1 MAILNSILTWRMKKR
16 FHQIELFMKY
26 PLEVQK
32 ECFDNLIEAGSE
44 TIFGKEHDFDKIK
57 TIRDFQNA
65 VPVRQYEQ
73 LQPYIS
79 KVMDG
84 EKKVLWNTPIK
95 WFAKSSGTTN
105 DKAKHIPVSAEAL
118 YDCHYKGGKDM
129 LSLYCQQN
137 HDTHIFTGKTITM
150 GGSHQILAD
159 GKGAYSGDLSAIL
172 IDNLPFWVSHFRAPE
187 KEIIL
192 MGNWEEKI
200 EKMANKTIGE
210 NITSISGVP
219 SWTLVLFNR
228 ILEITGAKSLQEV
241 WPNLELYMHGGVRFD
256 PYHQQFQQLAPK
268 LKYFETYNASEGFF
282 GIQHRMDV
290 KDFLL
295 MLDYGIFYE
304 FIPMSEFDDD
314 NHKTLTLGEVEIG
327 VNYAMVISTNAGLWR
342 YLIGDTVMFTSL
354 DPFKIKITGRTKAFI
369 NAFGEE
375 LIVDNTEE
383 ALYIVCH
390 QHNAII
396 KEYTAGPIYLNEGA
410 NGAHEWLIEF
420 EQAPNNIEAFRND
433 LDQNLKSLNGDYEAK
448 RFNDMILGPPQLN
461 IVPNGTFY
469 DWLKSKNKIGGQ
481 HKIPRLANHRKFIEE
496 IKALLAHD

>member
-1 MAILNSILTWRMKKR
+1 MAIINSLLTWRMKKR

-26 PLEVQK
+26 PMEVQK
-32 ECFDNLIEAGSE
+32 ECFDHLIHSGKP
-44 TIFGKEHDFDKIK
+44 TLFGKEHSFNNIK
-57 TIRDFQNA
+57 SITDFQKQ
-65 VPVRQYEQ
+65 VPIRNYEGI
-73 LQPYIS
+73 QPYIQ
-79 KVMDG
+79 KVMEG
-84 EKKVLWNTPIK
+84 EKNVLWNSPIK

-105 DKAKHIPVSAEAL
+105 DKAKHIPVSSEAL

-129 LSLYCQQN
+129 LSMYCQQMD
-137 HDTHIFTGKTITM
+137 DTHIFTGKTITM

-172 IDNLPFWVSHFRAPE
+172 IDNLPFWVSRFRAPE

-200 EKMANKTIGE
+200 EKMARNTIGE

-228 ILEITGAKSLQEV
+228 ILEITGAKNIQEV

-256 PYHQQFQQLAPK
+256 PYHEQFKQLVPQ
-268 LKYFETYNASEGFF
+268 LNYFETYNASEGFF

-290 KDFLL
+290 RDFLL

-304 FIPMSEFDDD
+304 FIPLRELEDE
-314 NHKTLTLGEVEIG
+314 NPTVLTLIDVQLDE
-327 VNYAMVISTNAGLWR
+327 NYAMVITTNAGLWR

-375 LIVDNTEE
+375 LIVDNAEE
-383 ALYIVCH
+383 AFASICPK
-390 QHNAII
+390 HNVIL
-396 KEYTAGPIYLNEGA
+396 KEYTAGPVYLEGNES
-410 NGAHEWLIEF
+410 GAHEWLMEF
-420 EQAPNNIEAFRND
+420 ERTPTDMELFIHD
-433 LDQNLKSLNGDYEAK
+433 LDQKLKALNGDYEAK
-448 RFNDMILGPPQLN
+448 RFNDMILGPPQVKVLE
-461 IVPNGTFY
+461 NGTFY
-469 DWLKSKNKIGGQ
+469 AWLKSKNKIGGQ
-481 HKIPRLANHRKFIEE
+481 HKVPRLSNNRKIIDE
-496 IKALLAHD
+496 IYKSIQHS